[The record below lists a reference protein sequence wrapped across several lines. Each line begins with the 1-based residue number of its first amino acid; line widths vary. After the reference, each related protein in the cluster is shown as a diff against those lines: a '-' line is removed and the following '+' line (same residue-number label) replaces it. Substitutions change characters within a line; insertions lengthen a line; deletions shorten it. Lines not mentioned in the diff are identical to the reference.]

1 MRINEQMKEVFTSL
15 GLNIKNLRE
24 KQKVSLQEL
33 SLKTGIRKEYLE
45 KIEKGTA
52 YGVLVEKHLFVI
64 ANTLNVKLSEL
75 LNYE

>member
-45 KIEKGTA
+45 KIEKGSMLARAGNFST
-52 YGVLVEKHLFVI
+52 
-64 ANTLNVKLSEL
+64 NMS
-75 LNYE
+75 